1 LPGMKISENKLT
13 PNISLEN
20 IPALILASGAAL
32 WHARARSCT
41 TCVVAMLLIATAA
54 SADDSGDE
62 LRATP
67 YRPTV
72 SNPADL
78 PVPRHFEWEAG
89 GYSERDSGDLRHFS
103 VPYLLKY
110 AFTEDIGVLVG
121 GESIIANRRGGD
133 TTRGWGDTS
142 ITMKFHHALSESTGI
157 GLEAGATLPTASRDL
172 GSGHTDYTLNGIVS
186 TEIASCDVDIN
197 FSDTR
202 IGTADPGTSRE
213 QFGWAVAASHDLGG
227 KWGLAGEFSGITQ
240 RGTHGAAQFLTALSF
255 TAAPALVFDGGALI
269 GLNRE
274 SPRYGAFAGMTML
287 MR

>member
-1 LPGMKISENKLT
+1 MY
-13 PNISLEN
+13 
-20 IPALILASGAAL
+20 LILASIREFGAAI
-32 WHARARSCT
+32 WYAHPRACIA
-41 TCVVAMLLIATAA
+41 CVAAMMLMPAAA

-62 LRATP
+62 LKATP

-78 PVPRHFEWEAG
+78 PAPHHFEWEAG
-89 GYSERDSGDLRHFS
+89 SYSELDSGGTRHFS

-121 GESIIANRRGGD
+121 GESIIADQLGSD

-142 ITMKFHHALSESTGI
+142 ITMKFHHALSERTGI
-157 GLEAGATLPTASRDL
+157 GLEAGATVPTASHDL
-172 GSGHTDYTLNGIVS
+172 GSGRTDYTLNGIVS
-186 TEIASCDVDIN
+186 TEAAACDVDIN
-197 FSDTR
+197 FSYTR
-202 IGTADPGTSRE
+202 LGIADPGTGRE
-213 QFGWAVAASHDLGG
+213 LLGWAVAASHDLSG
-227 KWGLAGEFSGITQ
+227 KWGLAGEFSGNTQ

-255 TAAPALVFDGGALI
+255 TAAPTLVFDWGGLF

-274 SPRYGAFAGMTML
+274 SPRYGVFAGITML

>member
-1 LPGMKISENKLT
+1 MY
-13 PNISLEN
+13 
-20 IPALILASGAAL
+20 LILALLRGFGAAL
-32 WHARARSCT
+32 WYARRGSCIA
-41 TCVVAMLLIATAA
+41 CVVAMLLIPAAA

-62 LRATP
+62 LKATP

-78 PVPRHFEWEAG
+78 PVPHHFEWEAG
-89 GYSERDSGDLRHFS
+89 GYSERDFGDARHVS

-110 AFTEDIGVLVG
+110 AFTEDVGVLVG
-121 GESIIANRRGGD
+121 GESVVADRSGGD

-142 ITMKFHHALSESTGI
+142 VTMKFHHALSESTGI

-186 TEIASCDVDIN
+186 TEVASCDVDIN
-197 FSDTR
+197 VNYTR
-202 IGTADPGTSRE
+202 LGTADPGTARE
-213 QFGWAVAASHDLGG
+213 QFGWAVDASHDLSG
-227 KWGLAGEFSGITQ
+227 KWGLAGEFSGSNQ
-240 RGTHGAAQFLTALSF
+240 RGTHGTAQFLTALSF
-255 TAAPALVFDGGALI
+255 TASPRLVFDWGGLF

-274 SPRYGAFAGMTML
+274 SPRYGVFAGMTRL